1 MAEILKRRELTLAI
15 IWITVLIVFA
25 DYFFGGTTLNT
36 AFRTLTVDWVVII
49 ANMALIVGS
58 LSVFQRSIMIARR
71 ERTDKIERM
80 MHGWQ
85 VILAVGIF
93 VIGTTLGIQSPLY
106 SWLYNNILVPSW
118 QTVYTIII
126 FFMATASYR
135 AFRASTVPAAVMLIC
150 AILVLLRNAPVGE
163 VIWSGF
169 YDLGT
174 WVLDVLNLGG
184 SRAITIGAMIGAISL
199 LIRILL
205 GQEKI
210 LGEE

>member
-1 MAEILKRRELTLAI
+1 MTEILKRKELTLAI

-36 AFRTLTVDWVVII
+36 AFKTLTVDWVVII

-58 LSVFQRSIMIARR
+58 LSVFQRSILIARR
-71 ERTDKIERM
+71 ERTETIERL

-85 VILAVGIF
+85 VILAVGLFI
-93 VIGTTLGIQSPLY
+93 IGTTLGIQSPLY

-184 SRAITIGAMIGAISL
+184 SRAIMIGSMVGAISL